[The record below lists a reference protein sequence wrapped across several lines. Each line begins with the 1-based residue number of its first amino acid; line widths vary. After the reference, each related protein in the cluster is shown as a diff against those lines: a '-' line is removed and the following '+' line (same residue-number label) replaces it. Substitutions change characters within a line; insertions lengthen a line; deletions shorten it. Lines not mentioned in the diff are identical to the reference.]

1 MGGDG
6 GTISSNRTYLRGA
19 GKACHTADHKSNA
32 LKRSKLEDA
41 ENSKLILSTCAIT
54 GALLDLSPTKTA
66 SSSSNGG
73 RREVS
78 TVSGMDI
85 VACPYGKLY
94 KREKV
99 LEALLYRSQTGGG
112 GGGDSNNNTLG
123 THIRGMKDLHPV
135 RFHVTTSTS
144 FSANGVANGGSAKQ
158 TYTPTC
164 PITGSEIGSGNIP
177 CYLIVRT
184 KKSKDKTK
192 DNDEVELNPN
202 VLSESAIKEMGI
214 AGLQTEYG
222 PFEEE
227 DLIRLAP
234 PTTGGV
240 FEEIRRKW
248 ESRMEEE
255 RIAKVSVRFS
265 MRDSQSNQIHL
276 LTSNFHTFI
285 AYYQLKKKK
294 DKKRKKPHTSPTTTA
309 AAATQSESK
318 SIKRNTNGG
327 GKKPASEIAT
337 QRPANKK
344 SAVDEAR
351 STVQSSIAQN
361 AVLSNLFGT
370 DKAKSNK
377 TEDEKRRELFTR
389 NC

>member
-54 GALLDLSPTKTA
+54 GALLDLSPTKT
-66 SSSSNGG
+66 SSGIGNGG
-73 RREVS
+73 GGREIS

-112 GGGDSNNNTLG
+112 GGDNNTLG
-123 THIRGMKDLHPV
+123 THVRGMKDLYPV
-135 RFHVTTSTS
+135 RFHVTASTSTS
-144 FSANGVANGGSAKQ
+144 ANGAAIGSSKQ

-192 DNDEVELNPN
+192 DATDEVELNPN

-222 PFEEE
+222 PFLEE
-227 DLIRLAP
+227 DIIRLAP

-255 RIAKVSVRFS
+255 RIAKVSEIIRGILN
-265 MRDSQSNQIHL
+265 RIK
-276 LTSNFHTFI
+276 FI
-285 AYYQLKKKK
+285 
-294 DKKRKKPHTSPTTTA
+294 
-309 AAATQSESK
+309 
-318 SIKRNTNGG
+318 
-327 GKKPASEIAT
+327 
-337 QRPANKK
+337 
-344 SAVDEAR
+344 
-351 STVQSSIAQN
+351 
-361 AVLSNLFGT
+361 
-370 DKAKSNK
+370 
-377 TEDEKRRELFTR
+377 
-389 NC
+389 C

>member
-54 GALLDLSPTKTA
+54 GALLDLSPTKVS
-66 SSSSNGG
+66 SSSSNSSGG
-73 RREVS
+73 REVS
-78 TVSGMDI
+78 TVSSMDI

-112 GGGDSNNNTLG
+112 GGGDSNNNALG

-135 RFHVTTSTS
+135 RFHVTSTT
-144 FSANGVANGGSAKQ
+144 SANGAASGGSAKQ

-164 PITGSEIGSGNIP
+164 PITESEIGSGNIP

-192 DNDEVELNPN
+192 DTDEVDLNPN

-222 PFEEE
+222 PFQEE

-255 RIAKVSVRFS
+255 RIAKVS
-265 MRDSQSNQIHL
+265 
-276 LTSNFHTFI
+276 
-285 AYYQLKKKK
+285 
-294 DKKRKKPHTSPTTTA
+294 
-309 AAATQSESK
+309 
-318 SIKRNTNGG
+318 
-327 GKKPASEIAT
+327 
-337 QRPANKK
+337 
-344 SAVDEAR
+344 
-351 STVQSSIAQN
+351 
-361 AVLSNLFGT
+361 
-370 DKAKSNK
+370 
-377 TEDEKRRELFTR
+377 
-389 NC
+389 

>member
-32 LKRSKLEDA
+32 LKRSKVEDA

-54 GALLDLSPTKTA
+54 GALLYLSPVTTNDSN
-66 SSSSNGG
+66 SSGG
-73 RREVS
+73 EKGS

-112 GGGDSNNNTLG
+112 GGHSNNNALG

-135 RFHVTTSTS
+135 RFHVTASS
-144 FSANGVANGGSAKQ
+144 SSSANGATNSGSAKQ
-158 TYTPTC
+158 MYTPTC

-192 DNDEVELNPN
+192 DDDEVELNPN

-222 PFEEE
+222 PFVEE
-227 DLIRLAP
+227 DMIRLAP

-255 RIAKVSVRFS
+255 RIAK
-265 MRDSQSNQIHL
+265 
-276 LTSNFHTFI
+276 
-285 AYYQLKKKK
+285 LKKKK
-294 DKKRKKPHTSPTTTA
+294 DKKRKKPHASPTTTA
-309 AAATQSESK
+309 AATQSDVK
-318 SIKRNTNGG
+318 SIKSSSTTNGE
-327 GKKPASEIAT
+327 GKKPANIAT
-337 QRPANKK
+337 QRQANKK

>member
-32 LKRSKLEDA
+32 LKRSKLEDV

-54 GALLDLSPTKTA
+54 GALLDLSPATTN
-66 SSSSNGG
+66 SSSSEGG
-73 RREVS
+73 GGREVS

-112 GGGDSNNNTLG
+112 GGGDDSNITLG
-123 THIRGMKDLHPV
+123 THVRGMKDLHPV
-135 RFHVTTSTS
+135 RFHVTASTS
-144 FSANGVANGGSAKQ
+144 SSTSANGSASNKQ

-222 PFEEE
+222 PFVEE
-227 DLIRLAP
+227 DMIRLAP
-234 PTTGGV
+234 PSTGGV
-240 FEEIRRKW
+240 FGEIRRTW

-255 RIAKVSVRFS
+255 RIAKVSDS
-265 MRDSQSNQIHL
+265 CCGKDSQSNQIYL
-276 LTSNFHTFI
+276 LTSYLTLHTLLHI
-285 AYYQLKKKK
+285 
-294 DKKRKKPHTSPTTTA
+294 
-309 AAATQSESK
+309 
-318 SIKRNTNGG
+318 
-327 GKKPASEIAT
+327 
-337 QRPANKK
+337 
-344 SAVDEAR
+344 
-351 STVQSSIAQN
+351 
-361 AVLSNLFGT
+361 LS
-370 DKAKSNK
+370 
-377 TEDEKRRELFTR
+377 
-389 NC
+389 

>member
-54 GALLDLSPTKTA
+54 GALLDLSPTKA
-66 SSSSNGG
+66 SSGIGNGG
-73 RREVS
+73 GGREVS
-78 TVSGMDI
+78 AVSGMDI

-112 GGGDSNNNTLG
+112 GGGDSNIALG

-135 RFHVTTSTS
+135 RFHVTAST
-144 FSANGVANGGSAKQ
+144 SANGAADNGSAKQ
-158 TYTPTC
+158 MYTPTC

-222 PFEEE
+222 PFKEE

-255 RIAKVSVRFS
+255 RIAKVSEVYC
-265 MRDSQSNQIHL
+265 L
-276 LTSNFHTFI
+276 
-285 AYYQLKKKK
+285 
-294 DKKRKKPHTSPTTTA
+294 
-309 AAATQSESK
+309 
-318 SIKRNTNGG
+318 
-327 GKKPASEIAT
+327 
-337 QRPANKK
+337 
-344 SAVDEAR
+344 V
-351 STVQSSIAQN
+351 
-361 AVLSNLFGT
+361 
-370 DKAKSNK
+370 
-377 TEDEKRRELFTR
+377 
-389 NC
+389 

>member
-1 MGGDG
+1 MRIVGDLGSEKDTAQQLINFLVVCFLLGKVEEQYNTNMGGDG

-32 LKRSKLEDA
+32 LKRSKVEDV

-54 GALLDLSPTKTA
+54 GALLDLSPTKA
-66 SSSSNGG
+66 SSGSSNISGG
-73 RREVS
+73 REVS

-112 GGGDSNNNTLG
+112 GGDSNNSTLG
-123 THIRGMKDLHPV
+123 THVRGMKDLHPV
-135 RFHVTTSTS
+135 RFHVTASTS
-144 FSANGVANGGSAKQ
+144 SSSANGAANSGSAKQ

-184 KKSKDKTK
+184 KKSKEKKTE
-192 DNDEVELNPN
+192 DNVTDEVELNPN

-222 PFEEE
+222 PFVEE
-227 DLIRLAP
+227 DMIRLAP

-265 MRDSQSNQIHL
+265 MRDSQSNQIYL
-276 LTSNFHTFI
+276 LTSYLTLHTLLHI
-285 AYYQLKKKK
+285 
-294 DKKRKKPHTSPTTTA
+294 
-309 AAATQSESK
+309 
-318 SIKRNTNGG
+318 
-327 GKKPASEIAT
+327 
-337 QRPANKK
+337 
-344 SAVDEAR
+344 
-351 STVQSSIAQN
+351 
-361 AVLSNLFGT
+361 LS
-370 DKAKSNK
+370 
-377 TEDEKRRELFTR
+377 
-389 NC
+389 